1 MSWRTTFFSSAFA
14 AALTLT
20 MGVGVGGTAHAQSAP
35 TALII
40 GNSNY
45 DNYADLRSSAA
56 DAEAIASRLTA
67 SGYAVAL
74 VTDASAEAMRS
85 AISAFAASGGDSDHR
100 LFFYA
105 GHSVNVDG
113 AEYLVPVDASVTTG
127 LDLDFNFIS
136 MRAVNAQLERDRTP
150 DLVIMDTG
158 YRHFA
163 DNELASV
170 LPGAEVSDTP
180 GVPADSADILT
191 LTAVE
196 PGTNNISQANRR
208 NVFADLL
215 ATRLSRQDQE
225 AQAFF
230 ASLAQRV
237 AAQSLNRQRPYLS
250 DGFLGDVILNETA
263 PIPVPEPA
271 GPTAREE
278 RLWNLI
284 VGSTDPQDYQDYLAF
299 FPEGYYADEAR
310 AAIAALTETDTP
322 DEPSAPVY
330 DISPINEPYYIVRL
344 ANVRSGPSTDFAR
357 LATLPENTIVNNL
370 GRVAG
375 TRWFQI
381 VMPDNS
387 VGYIFDTLIVPWNG
401 SELQAWAL
409 AESQGTIP
417 AYQDYLNAYPQGPN
431 AETARRNMLILKEQA
446 YQEALAAYAIRPVDE
461 VVVVLRRANVRLLPS
476 TRSDI
481 VATLEAGTRLR
492 ATGDVR
498 AESWTRLDLN
508 GKPVFIYD
516 TLFVP
521 YAGSVYEAW
530 DQALEADTV
539 LGYIRFRNN
548 FPNSAFEDEA
558 IANIRALQAAQDA
571 RFIPIGEQYVIT
583 RISSLFSEPSR
594 QSDIITEVN
603 PGETFPALRQTED
616 GRWIELRLGRGQVGY
631 VRAGRAEPYLDS
643 VFEGWAL
650 AQAEGTLVSYR
661 AFRDAFPGSRFD
673 EQAVAA
679 IEDLIANQN
688 AMQDISETLYVPV
701 RAFVFTQPDVN
712 APRLGVL
719 AANSL
724 VPGTG
729 KGGDPVFY
737 RIETSS
743 GVGYLRQE
751 AAEPYAGS
759 EREAWD
765 NARRANTVEAVN
777 AYLAAYPNGRWLQ
790 DAIELRQRL
799 APQAQGYQFN
809 LGGLNIRL
817 VPHSGN

>member
-1 MSWRTTFFSSAFA
+1 MSWRNTFFSSALA

-20 MGVGVGGTAHAQSAP
+20 VGGTALAQSAP
-35 TALII
+35 AALVI

-45 DNYADLRSSAA
+45 DNYADLRSSAS
-56 DAEAIASRLTA
+56 DAESIASRLTA
-67 SGYAVAL
+67 SGYDVSL
-74 VTDASAEAMRS
+74 VTDASADAMRG
-85 AISAFAASGGDSDHR
+85 AISAFVATGNAPEHR

-113 AEYLVPVDASVTTG
+113 EEYLVPTDASVTTG
-127 LDLDFNFIS
+127 LDLDFSFIA
-136 MRAVNAQLERDRTP
+136 MKAVNAQLDRDSTP
-150 DLVIMDTG
+150 DLVILDTG

-170 LPGAEVSDTP
+170 LPGSKVSDRP
-180 GVPADSADILT
+180 GIPADSAET
-191 LTAVE
+191 LTILAVSPE
-196 PGTNNISQANRR
+196 TNNISQANRS
-208 NVFADLL
+208 NVFAEVL
-215 ATRLSRQDQE
+215 ANRLSRQDQE
-225 AQAFF
+225 ARAFF

-237 AAQSLNRQRPYLS
+237 ASQSRNRQTPYIT
-250 DGFLGDVILNETA
+250 DGFAGDLVLNQSA
-263 PIPVPEPA
+263 PLPEPA
-271 GPTAREE
+271 GPSPREE

-284 VGSTDPQDYQDYLAF
+284 LGSTDVEDYQDYLAF

-310 AAIAALTETDTP
+310 AAIAALSQPE
-322 DEPSAPVY
+322 EPAAPAY

-344 ANVRSGPSTDFAR
+344 SNVRAGPSTDFQR

-387 VGYIFDTLIVPWNG
+387 VGYIFETLVAPWNG
-401 SELQAWAL
+401 SELQAWAI
-409 AESQGTIP
+409 AENQGTIA

-431 AETARRNMLILKEQA
+431 AETARRNMLILQEQA
-446 YQEALAAYAIRPVDE
+446 YQEALAAYSIRAIDD
-461 VVVVLRRANVRLLPS
+461 VVVLLRRANVRSLPT
-476 TRSDI
+476 TRSKI
-481 VATLEAGTRLR
+481 VATLEGGTRLR

-498 AESWTRLDLN
+498 GETWTRLDLN
-508 GKPVFIYD
+508 GEPVFIYD
-516 TLFVP
+516 TLYVP

-530 DQALEADTV
+530 DQAVEADTV

-548 FPNSAFEDEA
+548 FPNSQFEDEA
-558 IANIRALQAAQDA
+558 IANIKALQAAQEAD
-571 RFIPIGEQYVIT
+571 FSPIGEPYVVT
-583 RISSLFSEPSR
+583 RKSDVFSEPSR
-594 QSDIITEVN
+594 QSDLILAVT
-603 PGETFPALRQTED
+603 PGETFPALRQTVD
-616 GRWIELRLGRGQVGY
+616 GRWVELRLGRGQVGY
-631 VRAGRAEPYLDS
+631 IRAGRVEPYLDS

-650 AQAEGTLVSYR
+650 AQAEGTLVAYR
-661 AFRDAFPGSRFD
+661 GFRDAFPGSRFD

-679 IEDLIANQN
+679 IEALMADQN
-688 AMQDISETLYVPV
+688 SMQDISETLYVPV

-712 APRLGVL
+712 SPRLGIL

-743 GVGYLRQE
+743 GVGYLREE

-765 NARRANTVEAVN
+765 NARRANTVQAVN

-790 DAIELRQRL
+790 EAIQLRQQL

-817 VPHSGN
+817 VPQAGN